1 MRGYSGDAMRPGP
14 LALISVLSAVIG
26 AAVALAIGAALDWV
40 GPGRTETVVAAS
52 PDVTPTEETAPPP
65 RSVAQPLEG
74 RDFEPARIYEARV
87 EGVVTITA
95 LFAGAAGS
103 GGQGSGFV
111 VSDDGYVLTASHVI
125 TNAGAPEVEPAEIRA
140 AESVFVEF
148 RDGDRVPARV
158 VGWDLFDDVALL
170 RVDPDRHPLAPLPL
184 GDSSQVVVG
193 EPVAAIGSPFGAEN
207 SLATGVVSA
216 TGRTIPTLTSDYA
229 IVDAIQ
235 IDAPINRGNSG
246 GPLFDARG
254 RVIGINA
261 QIRSTSGLAEG
272 VGFAVPINAAKRTM
286 EELIARGK
294 VSYAYIGVRTD
305 DLWPALARELGF
317 DVTRGALLARIV
329 SDGPAEKAG
338 LKGGSRTMTFQGREV
353 MVGGDLIVAVNGRR
367 IEDGSD
373 LVRIV
378 TNTLRPGATAIFTV
392 LRDGRQIEVP
402 LEPDER
408 PAGPAPAG

>member
-1 MRGYSGDAMRPGP
+1 MRPGP

-26 AAVALAIGAALDWV
+26 AAVALAIGSALDWV
-40 GPGRTETVVAAS
+40 GPGRTETVVATS
-52 PDVTPTEETAPPP
+52 PGFTLTEESAPTPRTA
-65 RSVAQPLEG
+65 AQPLEG
-74 RDFEPARIYEARV
+74 TDFEPARIYDARA

-95 LFAGAAGS
+95 LFAGASDS

-125 TNAGAPEVEPAEIRA
+125 TNAGSAPPEDVSA
-140 AESVFVEF
+140 AEQVFVEF

-170 RVDPDRHPLAPLPL
+170 KVDPDRHALAPVPL

-207 SLATGVVSA
+207 SLATGIVSA
-216 TGRTIPTLTSDYA
+216 TGRTIPTLTSDYS

-246 GPLFDARG
+246 GPLFDGRG

-261 QIRSTSGLAEG
+261 QIRSSSGLAEG

-305 DLWPALARELGF
+305 DLWPALARELGL
-317 DVTRGALLARIV
+317 DVTRGAFLVRIV
-329 SDGPAEKAG
+329 SGSPAEQAG

-353 MVGGDLIVAVNGRR
+353 IVGGDLIVAVNGRR
-367 IEDGSD
+367 VADGSD

-378 TNTLRPGATAIFTV
+378 TNTLRPGEPAIFTV
-392 LRDGRQIEVP
+392 LRDGERLDLA

>member
-1 MRGYSGDAMRPGP
+1 MRPGP

-26 AAVALAIGAALDWV
+26 AAVALAIGSALDWV

-52 PDVTPTEETAPPP
+52 PGFTLTEESIPAPRTA
-65 RSVAQPLEG
+65 AQPLEG
-74 RDFEPARIYEARV
+74 TGFEPAQIYEARA

-95 LFAGAAGS
+95 LFAGASGS

-111 VSDDGYVLTASHVI
+111 VSDDGHVLTASHVI
-125 TNAGAPEVEPAEIRA
+125 TNAGTEPPADVRA
-140 AESVFVEF
+140 AEQVFVEF

-170 RVDPDRHPLAPLPL
+170 KVDPDRHPVAPLPL
-184 GDSSQVVVG
+184 GDSSQIVVG

-216 TGRTIPTLTSDYA
+216 TGRTIPTLTSDYS

-286 EELIARGK
+286 EELIARGE

-305 DLWPALARELGF
+305 DLWPALARELGL
-317 DVTRGALLARIV
+317 DVARGAFLARIV
-329 SDGPAEKAG
+329 SDGPAEEAG
-338 LKGGSRTMTFQGREV
+338 LKGGSGTMTFQGREV
-353 MVGGDLIVAVNGRR
+353 TVGGDIIVAVNGQR
-367 IEDGSD
+367 IADGGD

-378 TNTLRPGATAIFTV
+378 TNTLRPGEPAIFTV
-392 LRDGRQIEVP
+392 LRDGERLDVA